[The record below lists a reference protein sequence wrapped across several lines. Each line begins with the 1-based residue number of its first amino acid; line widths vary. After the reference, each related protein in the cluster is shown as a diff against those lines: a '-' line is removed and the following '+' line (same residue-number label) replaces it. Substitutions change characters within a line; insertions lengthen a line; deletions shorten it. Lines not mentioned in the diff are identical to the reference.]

1 MLTLG
6 VVLLAVGAVFFI
18 VEAHLP
24 TAGIVGAIGVAA
36 TIAAAVVLAAS
47 TGAAASVVVA
57 SAVVVGVVGIA
68 VVGLFATKAR
78 IATAR
83 KPRHGGRS
91 GLVGRVGIVQDPPD
105 PVGQVLVEGA
115 VWKARLGLIGRYEDG
130 STSLQ
135 RGDAVVIEGVK
146 GLTLSVRRAEQWEI
160 D

>member
-6 VVLLAVGAVFFI
+6 VVLLAVGVVFFI

-24 TAGIVGAIGVAA
+24 TAGVVGALGVVALIGGAC
-36 TIAAAVVLAAS
+36 VLAAS
-47 TGAAASVVVA
+47 AGAAASLVVA
-57 SAVVVGVVGIA
+57 SALVVGVVGA
-68 VVGLFATKAR
+68 SFLGLFATKAR
-78 IATAR
+78 VAAGR
-83 KPRHGGRS
+83 KVRRGGGA
-91 GLVGRVGIVQDPPD
+91 GLIGRVGTVQDPPD

-115 VWKARLGLIGRYEDG
+115 VWKARLSLIDLSDDG
-130 STSLQ
+130 SAGLQ